1 MGRMVPLNKAGRVTD
16 TSAGTLDP
24 GKLDRLLH
32 AYGIASEFIE
42 FSGNVAN
49 IPLEHRMNILRA
61 MNVSVESDAQLDELL
76 ADRASAAYVCWLP
89 PVVVLHE
96 GESTCALMI
105 DVREREEMAAEAG
118 KIYWRVRLE
127 DGSECVGECE
137 PATLPLVST
146 HDCGTRMYER
156 RLLTLPVLA
165 PGYHHAEFSSR
176 DCSQGCLLIVAPTR
190 TWQPD
195 CLERSKLWGLSVQ
208 LYSLRSDDNWGMG
221 DFADLGKLIAHAAHQ
236 HAAFVLLNPLH
247 ALDLRYPENASPY
260 SPSDRRY
267 VNPLYIA
274 PALCPEF
281 TEASVQQRINS
292 AEVQA
297 QLEALRAAG
306 QVDYAGVQA
315 LKLDILGCMYHAF
328 RERQDEERSRDFR
341 DFVDRGGSALEEFAA
356 SQASL
361 FTGTGSLLNE
371 TDFHLWL
378 QWKAQR
384 QLDACQQAALQAGMP
399 IGLVRDLAVGSSID
413 GTEVK
418 GNPGLFCEHA
428 RIGAPPDNFN
438 PDGQNWGLPPL
449 MPTRLQETRFAH
461 FIALL
466 RTNMRA
472 CGALRIDHVMSLM
485 RLWWCP
491 DDGSNASG
499 AYVHYPVDALF
510 AILRLESVRNQC
522 AVIGED
528 LGVVPPEI
536 RRYLEDGRLYS
547 NAVFYFEKYDNW
559 HFRKPEHYK
568 EMALA
573 MIANHDVPPLAA
585 WWNCG
590 DLELRRKI
598 GLINSDDKLQQ
609 EHDHRNGEKGQLLQW
624 LSEQGLLPGEW
635 QDRNVHREL
644 DQSLRVALVSA
655 CGRAASRLVSL
666 QVDDLARVDTPVNI
680 PGTSAE
686 YPNWRRKV
694 PLPIDA
700 IFADADAQAMMQALA
715 GARGA

>member
-1 MGRMVPLNKAGRVTD
+1 VTD
-16 TSAGTLDP
+16 TNEGTLDP

-49 IPLEHRMNILRA
+49 IPLEHRLNILRT
-61 MNVSVESDAQLDELL
+61 MNVSVENATQLDELL
-76 ADRASAAYVCWLP
+76 DERATAAYLCWLP

-96 GESTCALMI
+96 GESVCVLMI
-105 DVREREEMAAEAG
+105 DAREREEMATEAG
-118 KIYWRVRLE
+118 KIYWRLRME
-127 DGSECVGECE
+127 DGSECVGDCE
-137 PATLPLVST
+137 PGALPLLST
-146 HDCGTRMYER
+146 HDCGTRLYER

-165 PGYHHAEFSSR
+165 PGYHQAEFSSR
-176 DCSQGCLLIVAPTR
+176 DCSQSCLLIVAPAC

-195 CLERSKLWGLSVQ
+195 CFEHGKLWGLSVQ
-208 LYSLRSDDNWGMG
+208 LYSLRSADNWGMG
-221 DFADLGKLIAHAAHQ
+221 DFADLGKLVAHAAREK
-236 HAAFVLLNPLH
+236 AAFILLNPLH

-267 VNPLYIA
+267 LNPLYIA

-281 TEASVQQRINS
+281 AEPSVQERINS
-292 AEVQA
+292 AQVQA
-297 QLEALRAAG
+297 QREGLCAAP
-306 QVDYAGVQA
+306 QVDYTGVQA
-315 LKLDILGCMYHAF
+315 LKLDILSSLYCAF
-328 RERQDEERSRDFR
+328 REREDETRARAFR
-341 DFVDRGGSALEEFAA
+341 DFVDRGGSPLEEFAA
-356 SQASL
+356 QQARIFPSAASVL
-361 FTGTGSLLNE
+361 GES
-371 TDFHLWL
+371 DFHLWL
-378 QWKAQR
+378 QWNAQQ
-384 QLDACQQAALQAGMP
+384 QLDACQEAALQAGMP

-466 RTNMRA
+466 RANMRA

-598 GLINSDDKLQQ
+598 GLINSDDKLRQ

-624 LSEQGLLPGEW
+624 LAEQNLLPGQW
-635 QDRNVHREL
+635 HDRNVQREL
-644 DQSLRVALVSA
+644 DQSLRVALIRA
-655 CGRAASRLVSL
+655 CGRAASKLVSL
-666 QVDDLARVDTPVNI
+666 QIDDLACVDTPVNI

-694 PLPIDA
+694 PLPVDA

-715 GARGA
+715 QARVA

>member
-1 MGRMVPLNKAGRVTD
+1 MTD

-42 FSGNVAN
+42 FSGNVAS
-49 IPLEHRMNILRA
+49 IPLEHRLNILRT
-61 MNVSVESDAQLDELL
+61 MNVSVDSPAQLDELL
-76 ADRASAAYVCWLP
+76 EDRAAAAYECWLP

-96 GESTCALMI
+96 GEPGCVLVI
-105 DVREREEMAAEAG
+105 DTREREEMTAEAG
-118 KIYWRVRLE
+118 KIYWRLRTE
-127 DGSECVGECE
+127 DGAEYIGDCE
-137 PATLPLVST
+137 PAALPLLSS
-146 HDCGTRMYER
+146 HECGMRVYER
-156 RLLTLPVLA
+156 RQLTLPALA

-176 DCSQGCLLIVAPTR
+176 DCSQSCLFIVAPAC
-190 TWQPD
+190 TWQPE
-195 CLERSKLWGLSVQ
+195 CLDRRKLWGLSAQ
-208 LYSLRSDDNWGMG
+208 LYSLRSATNWGMG
-221 DFADLGKLIAHAAHQ
+221 DFADLRTLVEHAARED
-236 HAAFVLLNPLH
+236 AAFILLNPLH

-260 SPSDRRY
+260 SPCDRRY
-267 VNPLYIA
+267 LNPLYIA
-274 PALCPEF
+274 PVLVPEF
-281 TEASVQQRINS
+281 NDPSVQERFNS
-292 AEVQA
+292 AAVQA
-297 QLEALRAAG
+297 QLERLRESP
-306 QVDYAGVQA
+306 QVDYTGVQA
-315 LKLDILGCMYHAF
+315 LKLDMLATMYRVF
-328 RERQDEERSRDFR
+328 REQQDETRVRAFR
-341 DFVDRGGSALEEFAA
+341 DFVDRSGGALEEFAA
-356 SQASL
+356 QQASL
-361 FTGTGSLLNE
+361 FGEAHGALHE
-371 TDFHLWL
+371 ADFHLWL
-378 QWKAQR
+378 QWLAQQ
-384 QLDACQQAALQAGMP
+384 QLDACQQAALQGGMP
-399 IGLVRDLAVGSSID
+399 IGLIRDLAVGSSID

-418 GNPGLFCEHA
+418 GNPGLFCERA

-449 MPTRLQETRFAH
+449 VPMRLQETRFAH

-499 AYVHYPVDALF
+499 AYVHYPVDAMF

-536 RRYLEDGRLYS
+536 RRYLEEGRLYS

-585 WWNCG
+585 WWNCR
-590 DLELRRKI
+590 DLMLRRQI
-598 GLINSDDKLQQ
+598 GLIGSDEKLRQ
-609 EHDHRNGEKGQLLQW
+609 ELQYRDGEKGQLLQW
-624 LSEQGLLPGEW
+624 LAEQGLLPGEW
-635 QDRNVHREL
+635 HDRNVHRAL
-644 DQSLRVALVSA
+644 DQSLRVALIRA
-655 CGRAASRLVSL
+655 CGRAASKLVSL
-666 QVDDLARVDTPVNI
+666 QVDDLAGVDTPVNI

-694 PLPIDA
+694 PLDVDV
-700 IFADADAQAMMQALA
+700 IFADADAQAMMHALA
-715 GARGA
+715 EARVA